1 VSCNITIFYP
11 DRGIAYFKCIEIN
24 KASLSKLR
32 VSFEYLFA
40 GPSVLVFGN
49 QNMVILPTMLCQ
61 KKKKKKHPTMLF
73 LSYWTL

>member
-11 DRGIAYFKCIEIN
+11 YRGGIANFKCIDIN

-49 QNMVILPTMLCQ
+49 HNMVTLNNGEMEWSSVWTVGLI
-61 KKKKKKHPTMLF
+61 F
-73 LSYWTL
+73 LYF